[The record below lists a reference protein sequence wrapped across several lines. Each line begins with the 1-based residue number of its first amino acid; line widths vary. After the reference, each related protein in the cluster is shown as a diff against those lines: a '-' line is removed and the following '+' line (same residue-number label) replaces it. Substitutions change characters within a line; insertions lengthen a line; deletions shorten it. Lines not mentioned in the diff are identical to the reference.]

1 VERVK
6 VAIVGVGFMGWIHY
20 LAYQKCEAAELV
32 AFCSRDPKKRSG
44 DWRGIQGNFGPPG
57 EVVDVSALAAFESL
71 DELLADPSIDLV
83 DICLPPHLHVEAVS
97 KALAAGKYVIC
108 EKPLALT
115 GEAAA
120 SLVAEASGRLMVAHI
135 LPFFPEYRLLVDA
148 VADGRFG
155 KMLGGH
161 FKRVIGPPDWVPDFY
176 DPNKVGGPLVDLHVH
191 DAHLIR
197 MLLGMPTRADSV
209 CRMKDGVPKYV
220 ETVFRFA
227 DAELVASATSGVI
240 DQASRGFTHGYDV
253 QFEKANVQFES
264 AAFGDGSSVS
274 IPLAIAHCD
283 GRVERP
289 IDESPDAG
297 DSVAIF
303 VRELD
308 AAARSVA
315 SGKLHPAL
323 DGVVAVDA
331 IRICE
336 MQVPG

>member
-1 VERVK
+1 
-6 VAIVGVGFMGWIHY
+6 
-20 LAYQKCEAAELV
+20 
-32 AFCSRDPKKRSG
+32 
-44 DWRGIQGNFGPPG
+44 
-57 EVVDVSALAAFESL
+57 
-71 DELLADPSIDLV
+71 LADPSIDLV

-97 KALAAGKYVIC
+97 KVLAAGKHVIC

-115 GEAAA
+115 GPAAA

-176 DPNKVGGPLVDLHVH
+176 DLTKVGGPLVDLHVH

-274 IPLAIAHCD
+274 IPLTIAHCD

-289 IDESPDAG
+289 VDESADAG
-297 DSVAIF
+297 DSIAVF

-315 SGKLHPAL
+315 SGKPHPAL
-323 DGVVAVDA
+323 DAAVAVDA